1 MQTHECDR
9 QIILRNPVNPPEPP
23 KGILLALDGPRLQ
36 HLALPLALEICQST
50 SRRLDILLL
59 NPPKPSTLMLS
70 KFLLNLETAGVDYRL
85 SSGEGDLADQL
96 PLYLRRFNY
105 IKCVLLDQL
114 DKLDVKL
121 NLALAAL
128 RQKEYRI
135 LALLDITSDML
146 VGKPRILC

>member
-1 MQTHECDR
+1 
-9 QIILRNPVNPPEPP
+9 
-23 KGILLALDGPRLQ
+23 
-36 HLALPLALEICQST
+36 
-50 SRRLDILLL
+50 
-59 NPPKPSTLMLS
+59 MLS